1 MASIKLIIGPAS
13 QKLGQK
19 IARYLKKRPTPYEYT
34 RFADGEIYVRV
45 KEKVRG
51 DDVFVIQSL
60 NPPVNENL
68 MTLLILIDTLKRA
81 SAGRINALIPY
92 LAYSRQ
98 DRKTKAREPIT
109 AKLMANLISIAG
121 AQRIITVDAHAPQIQ
136 GFYDIPFD
144 HFIAYP
150 KLIEYLEKKEKLDNP
165 IIVAPDVGGLKKAR
179 EIAMWIKT
187 PMAFIDKRRTGKNY
201 SKAIKII
208 GEVKGKTAIL
218 IDDIIDTGGT
228 ICHATNALYR
238 AGVKAIYICATHGLL
253 NNQATETLQ
262 RCPAKMVLLADTIEI
277 PKEKKFPKLKIV
289 SLAKLLSKVIY
300 RINHN
305 QSLGALFDWEKN

>member
-19 IARYLKKRPTPYEYT
+19 IARYLKKRSTLYEYT
-34 RFADGEIYVRV
+34 RFADGEIYVRIE
-45 KEKVRG
+45 EKVRG

-60 NPPVNENL
+60 NPPVNDNL
-68 MTLLILIDTLKRA
+68 MILLILIDALRRA
-81 SAGRINALIPY
+81 SAGRINVLIPY

-109 AKLMANLISIAG
+109 SKLMANLITTAG
-121 AQRIITVDAHAPQIQ
+121 AQRIITVDAHAAQIQ

-150 KLIEYLEKKEKLDNP
+150 KLIEYLKKKEKLNNP
-165 IIVAPDVGGLKKAR
+165 IIVAPDAGGLKKAR

-187 PMAFIDKRRTGKNY
+187 PMAFIDKRRTGKNHT
-201 SKAIKII
+201 KAIKII

-228 ICHATNALYR
+228 IVHATEALYQ
-238 AGVKAIYICATHGLL
+238 AGAKPIYICATHGLL
-253 NNQATETLQ
+253 SHQAAEILQ
-262 RCPAKMVLLADTIEI
+262 RSPAKTILLTDTIEI
-277 PKEKKFPKLKIV
+277 PSQKKFPKLKIV

-300 RINHN
+300 RISHN